1 MPSGTFEMNKNF
13 ASNAIGDNYVE
24 QGKAA
29 CREKLAS
36 KELWVDEAHH
46 GFKYANPQKL
56 CSTPG
61 DAYASVAQK
70 NIEVRKS
77 SARIFFDTV
86 IHISSD
92 HHAEQAFPPMGTYP
106 PRGIRAKVDVADL
119 KDFRNIF
126 TSPSKKGM
134 GGYVG
139 HPGVLLT
146 PFPEYRPDDYD
157 AERKSWRSDAHK
169 HREAQAANDE
179 RCRYVPT
186 VRSGTPGHM
195 EAHPAL

>member
-1 MPSGTFEMNKNF
+1 MNKNF
-13 ASNAIGDNYVE
+13 ASNAIGDHYVE

-46 GFKYANPQKL
+46 GFKYASPQKR

-70 NIEVRKS
+70 NVEVIRH
-77 SARIFFDTV
+77 AGVHYPDERFFTSLSLSLSLS
-86 IHISSD
+86 HNSG
-92 HHAEQAFPPMGTYP
+92 QAFPPMGTYP

-126 TSPSKKGM
+126 TSPSKKGL

-146 PFPEYRPDDYD
+146 PFPEYQPDDYD
-157 AERKSWRSDAHK
+157 AERKMRIADAHK